1 MGHKVIQAL
10 SKFKLSKVPPL
21 SPSSCHESSSN
32 FEAIVV
38 YPKENQSYYQQRK
51 VKSKS
56 RKSSFKVVQ
65 DLLIKKWIV
74 IKKDPQVYDFI
85 EMTLLLE
92 TLGVT

>member
-1 MGHKVIQAL
+1 MRHKVIQAL
-10 SKFKLSKVPPL
+10 GKFKLSKVPPL
-21 SPSSCHESSSN
+21 SSSSCHESSSN

-65 DLLIKKWIV
+65 DLLIKKWII
-74 IKKDPQVYDFI
+74 IKKDPQVNDFI

-92 TLGVT
+92 TLGVP